1 MQAAISSRRGARW
14 KPAGSL
20 ERTAPR
26 EVRQTGRER
35 GLATTSV
42 GREGNQAGPAYWF
55 TIPVGKLTF
64 QCQAPN
70 NQVAGD
76 KRQGACPPL
85 LTAPE
90 EITN

>member
-1 MQAAISSRRGARW
+1 METLAL
-14 KPAGSL
+14 PACL

-42 GREGNQAGPAYWF
+42 GREENQAGPGYWF
-55 TIPVGKLTF
+55 TVHLGKLTF

-70 NQVAGD
+70 NQLVGTS
-76 KRQGACPPL
+76 GGGLVL
-85 LTAPE
+85 LC
-90 EITN
+90 